1 VRLFLW
7 LATTTTALGLAV
19 LPGCSSE
26 PPPPP
31 TFKVEGRVVRKD
43 NQPYIGGGYIE
54 FRNVANPQHLSVG
67 RIGDDG
73 TFTLK
78 TIAGNRSVAGAQA
91 GAHTVTITPAGDGQ
105 MMRAVQLKKRYS
117 IRAGEANTI
126 VVKLE

>member
-1 VRLFLW
+1 VRRLLSIA
-7 LATTTTALGLAV
+7 ATATALGLAV
-19 LPGCSSE
+19 LTRCSSE

-43 NQPYIGGGYIE
+43 SQPYTGGGYIE

-67 RIGDDG
+67 QIGDDG

-78 TIAGNRSVAGAQA
+78 TIAGNRSVEGAQA
-91 GAHTVTITPAGDGQ
+91 GAHTVTVTPAGDGQ
-105 MMRAVQLKKRYS
+105 MTHAMQLKKRYS
-117 IRAGEANTI
+117 ISAGETNTI